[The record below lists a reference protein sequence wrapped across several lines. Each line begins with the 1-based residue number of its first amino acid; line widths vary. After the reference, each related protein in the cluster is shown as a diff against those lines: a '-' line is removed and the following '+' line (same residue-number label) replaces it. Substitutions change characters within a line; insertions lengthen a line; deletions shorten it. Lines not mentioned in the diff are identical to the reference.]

1 MYRYPDKLLML
12 RWVAWY
18 PLLGGRCDVPR
29 FRDKTADVQQ
39 GPEFNLPGVTV
50 RLSVE
55 EDGNLDPIPTQ
66 VLFFL
71 PSVPVGQRQT

>member
-1 MYRYPDKLLML
+1 ML
-12 RWVAWY
+12 RCVAWY
-18 PLLGGRCDVPR
+18 PVLGGRCDVPC

-71 PSVPVGQRQT
+71 PSDPVGQGQT